1 MAFFYKNEHISC
13 INYAEGF
20 NKIFLLK
27 EIPEGHVVERQYL
40 DTTFLVFM
48 LEGDVEI
55 RYEVD
60 KYFYPLVEYIFL
72 LPKNQQITAYA
83 RKATTLLLCS
93 FASDLKLCSRFSI
106 QQLSRYVIGDIS
118 QEPYCLKLDERIQGF
133 LPLLVSSLREGLGC
147 VHYHQIKRDELFLYL
162 RAGYTKEELALFFYP
177 ILGKDMEFKDFVL
190 MNSRSIF
197 DVKDFAIRANMS
209 LSTFNRR
216 FKETFNATA
225 KTWLLLRK
233 QEFVRSDVTLSNL
246 PFSEIAE
253 KYQFS
258 STSYLITFCKKYFG
272 KTPNE
277 LRKKALEKKAGQLE

>member
-272 KTPNE
+272 KTSNE
-277 LRKKALEKKAGQLE
+277 LRKKALEEKAGQLE

>member
-277 LRKKALEKKAGQLE
+277 LRKKALEEKTGQLE

>member
-13 INYAEGF
+13 TNYAEGF
-20 NKIFLLK
+20 SKIFSLM
-27 EIPEGHVVERQYL
+27 EISEGAVVERRHL

-277 LRKKALEKKAGQLE
+277 LRKKALEEKAGQLE

>member
-13 INYAEGF
+13 TNYAEGF

-60 KYFYPLVEYIFL
+60 KYFYPQAGYMFL

-209 LSTFNRR
+209 LSTFNRC

-233 QEFVRSDVTLSNL
+233 QEFVRSDVTLSTL

-258 STSYLITFCKKYFG
+258 STSYLTTFCKKYFG

-277 LRKKALEKKAGQLE
+277 LRKEALEEKAGQLE

>member
-13 INYAEGF
+13 TNYAEGF

-55 RYEVD
+55 RYGVD
-60 KYFYPLVEYIFL
+60 KYFHPQSGHLFL
-72 LPKNQQITAYA
+72 LPKNQQIIAYA

-93 FASDLKLCSRFSI
+93 FVSDLKLCSRFSI
-106 QQLSRYVIGDIS
+106 QQLSHYVIGEVS
-118 QEPYCLKLDERIQGF
+118 QEPHCLKLDERIQGF

-233 QEFVRSDVTLSNL
+233 QEFVRSDVTLSTL

-258 STSYLITFCKKYFG
+258 STSYLTTFCKKYFG

-277 LRKKALEKKAGQLE
+277 LRKEALEEKAGQLE

>member
-93 FASDLKLCSRFSI
+93 FASDLKLCSHFSI

-277 LRKKALEKKAGQLE
+277 LRKKALEEKAGQLE

>member
-277 LRKKALEKKAGQLE
+277 LRKKALEEKAGQH

>member
-272 KTPNE
+272 
-277 LRKKALEKKAGQLE
+277 

>member
-1 MAFFYKNEHISC
+1 MAFFYENEHISC
-13 INYAEGF
+13 TNYAEGF

-55 RYEVD
+55 RYGVD
-60 KYFYPLVEYIFL
+60 KYFHPQSGHLFL
-72 LPKNQQITAYA
+72 LPKNQQIIAYA

-93 FASDLKLCSRFSI
+93 FVSDLKLCSRFSI
-106 QQLSRYVIGDIS
+106 QQLSHYVIGEVS
-118 QEPYCLKLDERIQGF
+118 QEPHCLKLDERIQGF

-233 QEFVRSDVTLSNL
+233 QEFVRSDVTLSTL

-258 STSYLITFCKKYFG
+258 STSYLTTFCKKYFG

-277 LRKKALEKKAGQLE
+277 LRKEALEEKAGQLE

>member
-13 INYAEGF
+13 TNYAEGF
-20 NKIFLLK
+20 SKIFSLM
-27 EIPEGHVVERQYL
+27 EISEGAVVERRHL
-40 DTTFLVFM
+40 DTTFLVIV
-48 LEGDVEI
+48 LEGDIEV
-55 RYEVD
+55 RYGID
-60 KYFYPLVEYIFL
+60 KHFSPRPGYMFL
-72 LPKNQQITAYA
+72 LPKNEQVTTYA
-83 RKATTLLLCS
+83 QKSSTLLLCS
-93 FASDLKLCSRFSI
+93 FVSDLKLCSRFSI

-233 QEFVRSDVTLSNL
+233 QEFVRSNVTLSNL

-277 LRKKALEKKAGQLE
+277 LRKKALEEKAGQLE

>member
-83 RKATTLLLCS
+83 RKTTTLLLCS

-197 DVKDFAIRANMS
+197 DVKDFAIRSNMS

-277 LRKKALEKKAGQLE
+277 LRKKALEEKAGQLE

>member
-60 KYFYPLVEYIFL
+60 KYFYPLVGYIFF

-277 LRKKALEKKAGQLE
+277 LRKKALEEKAGQLE

>member
-55 RYEVD
+55 RYEVNE
-60 KYFYPLVEYIFL
+60 YFYPQAEYMFL

-233 QEFVRSDVTLSNL
+233 QEFVKRDITLSSLTFND
-246 PFSEIAE
+246 IAE
-253 KYQFS
+253 KYSFS
-258 STSYLITFCKKYFG
+258 STSYLVTFCKKYFG

-277 LRKKALEKKAGQLE
+277 LRKEALEKEV

>member
-277 LRKKALEKKAGQLE
+277 LRKKALEEKAGQLE